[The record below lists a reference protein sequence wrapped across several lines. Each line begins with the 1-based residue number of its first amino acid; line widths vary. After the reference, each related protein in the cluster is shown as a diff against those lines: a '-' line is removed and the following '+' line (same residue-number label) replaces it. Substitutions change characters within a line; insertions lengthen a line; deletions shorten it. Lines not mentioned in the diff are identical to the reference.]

1 MPIDVMEIN
10 ETLVNRL
17 NLYTY
22 PSLEAI
28 REKVKHLPASSNTKK
43 YKQIMA
49 QDNLNDLFKKD
60 I

>member
-28 REKVKHLPASSNTKK
+28 REKVADF
-43 YKQIMA
+43 A
-49 QDNLNDLFKKD
+49 QLEALKE
-60 I
+60 IVTW